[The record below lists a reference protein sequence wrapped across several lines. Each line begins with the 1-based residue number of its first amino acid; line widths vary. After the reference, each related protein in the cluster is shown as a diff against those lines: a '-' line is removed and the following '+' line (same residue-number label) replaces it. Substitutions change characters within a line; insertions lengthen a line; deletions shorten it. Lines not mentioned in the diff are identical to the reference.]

1 MLTLLLA
8 GLCKTVT
15 HPWNWLFVFSWRC
28 ALCHCNIQPDQTTAS
43 LHLFSLSRV
52 SNTCS
57 LIFVQNDSLVEVHL
71 PLMTW
76 RFLTVYH
83 QMNSIFFW
91 LKCNFVT
98 VKSLKTLMG
107 FKFSDEDA
115 DWIAAWNIKQNQKSP
130 GGRKQSNMCFHCN
143 RCNVK
148 RNVPF
153 FCKIYSRVQNIAVRI
168 SLSMHFLF
176 A

>member
-1 MLTLLLA
+1 MQDFARRSHIHEIDYLYFLGA
-8 GLCKTVT
+8 VPCATVT
-15 HPWNWLFVFSWRC
+15 YSRIRPLQACIYFH
-28 ALCHCNIQPDQTTAS
+28 
-43 LHLFSLSRV
+43 LSRV